1 MNRNLN
7 ILILYAKFG
16 DGHYQ
21 VSEALRQHFL
31 DKGIQGVK
39 LVDLFAEAHP
49 VLNAISRFAY
59 IKSSVY
65 WPELYGWTY
74 SITDKFRPN
83 ARLGRWIHMIGVQ
96 KLKEIIAREKP
107 DAVIH
112 TFPFLAL
119 SELRYKTGIPMMSF
133 TVLTDYVTHSRWIH
147 PETDRYFVAS
157 DELKEKMVDRGVDK
171 DRITVSGIPVRR
183 AFNTP
188 CNEQHVYRKYG
199 LQAGKKYVLVMA
211 GAYGVLSDV
220 GKIIDGLLN
229 DEHELLL
236 VCGRN
241 QKLYADMLK
250 AFAGKQNVTVF
261 GFVEHIE
268 ELMSVSSCMITKA
281 GGITLSEAM
290 VLKLPVIVYRP
301 LPGQEKGNAEYW
313 AGKGNLQ
320 IVSNTG
326 ELKQAIRSTMKPE
339 GTTDKFSA
347 ATQPVS
353 GNHSANTIVE
363 EVLTHLSNYAVVRQA
378 EPVQQ
383 GRQVLHDYS

>member
-1 MNRNLN
+1 
-7 ILILYAKFG
+7 
-16 DGHYQ
+16 
-21 VSEALRQHFL
+21 
-31 DKGIQGVK
+31 
-39 LVDLFAEAHP
+39 
-49 VLNAISRFAY
+49 
-59 IKSSVY
+59 
-65 WPELYGWTY
+65 
-74 SITDKFRPN
+74 
-83 ARLGRWIHMIGVQ
+83 
-96 KLKEIIAREKP
+96 
-107 DAVIH
+107 
-112 TFPFLAL
+112 
-119 SELRYKTGIPMMSF
+119 MMSF

-157 DELKEKMVDRGVDK
+157 DELKATMVDRGVDK

-188 CNEQHVYRKYG
+188 CDEQLVYRKYG

-220 GKIIDGLLN
+220 GKIIEGLLN

-236 VCGRN
+236 VCGRS
-241 QKLYADMLK
+241 QKLYAEMLK
-250 AFAGKQNVTVF
+250 AFSGKTNVKVF

-268 ELMSVSSCMITKA
+268 EMMSVSSCMITKA

-313 AGKGNLQ
+313 ASKGNLQ
-320 IVSNTG
+320 IVNNTE
-326 ELKQAIRSTMKPE
+326 ELKQAIR
-339 GTTDKFSA
+339 GTLKAVGKDKFSEA
-347 ATQPVS
+347 LEPIS

-363 EVLTHLSNYAVVRQA
+363 EVLEHLNNYAVVRQA